1 MKRLLIALA
10 VPLALMPVVGCGES
24 ATVHFAKTVCRQTA
38 DTAIVP
44 TGIRAYIA
52 SQEPL
57 PRRFLYVPA
66 TDSSP
71 TEIGV
76 ATLQDKGPTYMYT
89 TTMPAQQAQVKSQL
103 HSVGDYP
110 SLLLWYHGATR
121 TDETH
126 AVVTLSGQYVG
137 DVDDGKPTPL
147 THVAVM
153 CDTAGWHAAASP
165 KADKP
170 AAVAGT

>member
-1 MKRLLIALA
+1 MMRRLPLVLAAAL
-10 VPLALMPVVGCGES
+10 VVGCGES
-24 ATVHFAKTVCRQTA
+24 ATVHYAKTVCGQTA

-44 TGIRAYIA
+44 TAIRAYIA
-52 SQEPL
+52 SRDPE

-71 TEIGV
+71 PPAGV
-76 ATLQDKGPTYMYT
+76 ATLQDRGPTYMYT
-89 TTMPAQQAQVKSQL
+89 TAPAQQGPVKAQL

-110 SLLLWYHGATR
+110 SLLLWYHGSAQ
-121 TDETH
+121 TDQTH

-137 DVDDGKPTPL
+137 EADDGKPTPRL
-147 THVAVM
+147 SVQLV
-153 CDTAGWHAAASP
+153 CDSSGWHSTLQP
-165 KADKP
+165 KKADKAA

>member
-1 MKRLLIALA
+1 MSRLPLVLTVLI
-10 VPLALMPVVGCGES
+10 MGCGES
-24 ATVHFAKTVCRQTA
+24 ATVHYAKTVCRQAA

-44 TGIRAYIA
+44 TAIRAYIA
-52 SQEPL
+52 SRDPE

-71 TEIGV
+71 PPAGV
-76 ATLQDKGPTYMYT
+76 ATLQDRGPTYMYT
-89 TTMPAQQAQVKSQL
+89 TAPAQQAPVKAQL

-110 SLLLWYHGATR
+110 SLLLWYHGSAQ

-137 DVDDGKPTPL
+137 EADDGKPTGRL
-147 THVAVM
+147 HVEVV
-153 CDTAGWHAAASP
+153 CDSTGWHATVP
-165 KADKP
+165 PQKADKA